1 MAWWRFDELG
11 GETRGTA
18 HTAAADEALQGVMAN
33 PESADAWTRLASA
46 YHRAG
51 LTLEAVSL
59 ARSAVERSPRVA
71 AYTIPLVEALLS
83 QAPRAIATFM
93 EYLITSHGPSSQF
106 SHLLGVAR
114 LKADDVPHAIE
125 ALRAACNLD
134 QEYETYWYALGNAL
148 ERQGSKDAR
157 SAYEKALRLK
167 PSYTKARRGLERLPS

>member
-1 MAWWRFDELG
+1 MTFPSTSPFKTLPVA
-11 GETRGTA
+11 ETVARYG
-18 HTAAADEALQGVMAN
+18 
-33 PESADAWTRLASA
+33 PETLSDAQ
-46 YHRAG
+46 
-51 LTLEAVSL
+51 
-59 ARSAVERSPRVA
+59 
-71 AYTIPLVEALLS
+71 IVEALLS
-83 QAPRAIATFM
+83 QEPRAIATFM

-134 QEYETYWYALGNAL
+134 QENETYWYALGKAL